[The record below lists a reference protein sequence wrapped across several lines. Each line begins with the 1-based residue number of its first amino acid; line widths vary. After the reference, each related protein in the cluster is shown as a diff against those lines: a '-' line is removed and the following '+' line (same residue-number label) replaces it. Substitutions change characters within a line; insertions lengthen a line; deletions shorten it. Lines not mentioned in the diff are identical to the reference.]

1 MPIAAPHPNATSK
14 CAGSNAKSAGTEGVV
29 GEYLDMKDMSEYL
42 KTALSIPPKFVRH
55 GKTAGASKKK
65 PASKNH

>member
-1 MPIAAPHPNATSK
+1 
-14 CAGSNAKSAGTEGVV
+14 
-29 GEYLDMKDMSEYL
+29 MKDMPEYL

-65 PASKNH
+65 PASKKSLNPMAQNVPTMCYPQQHLAWPCCMMA